1 MEAIVVFALSN
12 DDTKTDAD
20 IIAALPELFSELQ
33 EAWIAVANVDLPTGA
48 TNHVLYSAPCGSTA
62 EYCMAAD
69 GYDIVGLAA
78 DGTGTDYYWPGARAH
93 LFQLHK

>member
-1 MEAIVVFALSN
+1 MNS
-12 DDTKTDAD
+12 KKRG
-20 IIAALPELFSELQ
+20 LQ
-33 EAWIAVANVDLPTGA
+33 WQMLILPTGA

-78 DGTGTDYYWPGARAH
+78 DGTERITIGLGLVAH